1 MVSAR
6 ILPALRA
13 VALLA
18 VLDLSGHLSAQEKE
32 KSPSAVEYGSAIR
45 PLVMKYCS
53 SCHGAAKPKG
63 GLDLASRNGA
73 EKPDHWKDTW
83 ERLRSRH
90 MPPSGKPQPSAAER
104 EKMLA
109 WIEGVFAQATL
120 AGHADPG
127 PLRPRRLNGREHTN
141 TVRDLFVTG
150 AKPSVRKTSFE
161 PLKDG
166 RISLYRMFPPPE
178 HPTQFVARFLPPDTS
193 DGGFDTIAEGL
204 SIPPFLVEKHLRA
217 TKVLFDDMFT
227 LNAKRPNSYQW
238 HLYQGLQK
246 LQKGPLKKGQTQ
258 RQAVAAFLKDFA
270 SQAFRRPVSAEEA
283 ERYAKLFDQ
292 AQAKGEDFESSI
304 RLPLQAILVA
314 PGFTLLWSDP
324 GPAKAGIPVRALGD
338 HELAARLSYFL
349 WSSMPDQELVKL
361 ADQGQLRDEKVFDAQ
376 VRRMMG
382 DWRSRDGLLLGFLMQ
397 WLQLDRLDRA
407 APDAEKYPA
416 YFQNNLGDQ
425 MKQELML
432 FADAIVVEDR
442 SILEFIDA
450 DWGFLSY
457 PLAEHYGVSDFP
469 GKKTN
474 NNEPPWYRVKFPS
487 RSPLP
492 GGEGKG
498 MRVRG
503 GVLTMGK
510 VLIGTSQPLRTSPV
524 HRGKWVLE
532 TILGTPP
539 PPPPP
544 EVDNVLKEEP
554 DGKKK
559 LTVPQLMARHRD
571 NPSCFACHQMI
582 DPLGLAF
589 ENFDPTGKWR
599 DKDQEQ
605 TIDTR
610 GELVDGTKFNGVA
623 ELKVVLLA
631 RKDEFTRGFVEKML
645 TYALGRQLDYYDVA
659 TVNRIAQAVKDDGYK
674 FSRVVLEVAKSYP
687 FRNCRT
693 SHVK

>member
-1 MVSAR
+1 MIRMLSFCLGTFTAW
-6 ILPALRA
+6 
-13 VALLA
+13 LA
-18 VLDLSGHLSAQEKE
+18 MTGPLSAQEKG
-32 KSPSAVEYGSAIR
+32 KSPLAVEYGSAIR
-45 PLVMKYCS
+45 PLVTKYCS

-63 GLDLASRNGA
+63 GLDLASRHGA
-73 EKPDHWKDTW
+73 EKPDHWKETW

-90 MPPSGKPQPSAAER
+90 MPPSGKPQPTAAER

-109 WIEGVFAQATL
+109 WIESVFASATL

-127 PLRPRRLNGREHTN
+127 PLRPRRLNVREYTN

-227 LNAKRPNSYQW
+227 LNATRPSSYQW
-238 HLYQGLQK
+238 HLYQGLQR
-246 LQKGPLKKGQTQ
+246 LQKGPLKKGLTQ
-258 RQAVAAFLKDFA
+258 RQAVGAFLKEFA
-270 SQAFRRPVSAEEA
+270 SQSFRRPVSAEEA

-292 AQAKGEDFESSI
+292 AQAKGEDFESSL
-304 RLPLQAILVA
+304 RLSLQAILVA

-324 GPAKAGIPVRALGD
+324 GPVKADMPVRSLND

-349 WSSMPDQELVKL
+349 WSSLPDQELIKL
-361 ADQGQLRDEKVFDAQ
+361 ADKGLLRDDKVLAVQ
-376 VRRMMG
+376 VRRMLA
-382 DWRSRDGLLLGFLMQ
+382 DWRSRDGMLFGFLMQ

-407 APDAEKYPA
+407 QPDAEKYPA
-416 YFQNNLGDQ
+416 YFQNNLGDL
-425 MKQELML
+425 MTQELLL

-450 DWGFLSY
+450 DWGFLAY
-457 PLAEHYGVSDFP
+457 PLAEHYGVRDFP

-474 NNEPPWYRVKFPS
+474 NNEPPWYRVKFQN
-487 RSPLP
+487 
-492 GGEGKG
+492 KQ
-498 MRVRG
+498 RG

-571 NPSCFACHQMI
+571 NPSCVACHQMI

-589 ENFDPTGKWR
+589 ESFDPTGKWR
-599 DKDQEQ
+599 DKDQDQ
-605 TIDTR
+605 PIDTR
-610 GELVDGTKFNGVA
+610 GELTDGAKFNGVA
-623 ELKVVLLA
+623 ELKAVLMM

-645 TYALGRQLDYYDVA
+645 TYALGRKLDYYDVA
-659 TVNRIAQAVKDDGYK
+659 TVNRITQAVKEDGYK
-674 FSRVVLEVAKSYP
+674 FSRVVTEVARSYP
-687 FRNCRT
+687 FRNCRANEAPL
-693 SHVK
+693 K